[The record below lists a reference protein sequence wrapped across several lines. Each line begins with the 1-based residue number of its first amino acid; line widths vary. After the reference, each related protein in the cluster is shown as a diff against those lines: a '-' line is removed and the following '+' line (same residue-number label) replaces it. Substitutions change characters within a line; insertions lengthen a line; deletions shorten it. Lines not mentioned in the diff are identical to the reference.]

1 MLTKC
6 VTCGVPKSDDEFHVR
21 GDSGRRR
28 RACKECLG
36 KKADKYLAKMS
47 ENPVW
52 LAAHRAKKAAT
63 ASRWREAHPDLV
75 EAKRDAY
82 KPRQRQRRIETR
94 KADVRV
100 YMLSAARERAKKRG
114 LPYDLTIDD
123 IIVPERCPVFPWLV
137 LEVASGKQG
146 GLPNSPALD
155 RFVPSLGYVRGNVQ
169 VISNRAN
176 SLKGDGS
183 LEEHEALVSW
193 MRTK

>member
-1 MLTKC
+1 
-6 VTCGVPKSDDEFHVR
+6 
-21 GDSGRRR
+21 
-28 RACKECLG
+28 
-36 KKADKYLAKMS
+36 
-47 ENPVW
+47 
-52 LAAHRAKKAAT
+52 
-63 ASRWREAHPDLV
+63 
-75 EAKRDAY
+75 
-82 KPRQRQRRIETR
+82 
-94 KADVRV
+94 
-100 YMLSAARERAKKRG
+100 MLSAARERAKKRG